1 VTAELLKLG
10 GSVIAIIAV
19 FWLVRWM
26 GFGATHERIRD
37 VAHAIALADEAECG
51 FAGVSAVVDM
61 AGYGA
66 LVTNAAGAVMLV
78 RAHGNRFAARRIG
91 PGWHARLNRRMLEL
105 SAADSTFGTVTLD
118 LGEEAGAVAARLRHV
133 LGGGLSHA

>member
-1 VTAELLKLG
+1 VTGELIKLG
-10 GSVIAIIAV
+10 GSIIAIGAV
-19 FWLVRWM
+19 FWLVRYM
-26 GFGATHERIRD
+26 GFGATHTRIRD
-37 VAHAIALADEAECG
+37 AGHAIALAEEAECG
-51 FAGVSAVVDM
+51 FAGVTAAVDT
-61 AGYGA
+61 AGFGA

-105 SAADSTFGTVTLD
+105 TAAESTFGTVTLD

-133 LGGGLSHA
+133 LGAAAHA